1 MGYRD
6 ELEALQS
13 RVQHLERAL
22 EESRERLAKSQ
33 VEIAGMHAK
42 QSAPIRSGGRDTD
55 AFRSKIAELA
65 NAKDALAAERDA
77 LQETVV
83 ILEASV
89 ATLERTIATQTA
101 TWEQKALALKQERDA
116 VQKGL
121 AVAPPSQ
128 ELALVQRSQP
138 GLAFAFTF
146 GLVLGLVLYFVLSHR

>member
-22 EESRERLAKSQ
+22 EESRESLARSQ

-65 NAKDALAAERDA
+65 DAKDALAAERDA
-77 LQETVV
+77 LQQT
-83 ILEASV
+83 V
-89 ATLERTIATQTA
+89 ATLEASLSTLETRIATQA
-101 TWEQKALALKQERDA
+101 ASWEQTARALKQERDA
-116 VQKGL
+116 LQKGL
-121 AVAPPSQ
+121 VVAPPSGEVGQ
-128 ELALVQRSQP
+128 VQRSP
-138 GLAFAFTF
+138 ALALAFAF
-146 GLVLGLVLYFVLSHR
+146 GLSLGVVLYFVLSHR